1 MQALLLQ
8 RIMVQKWSILFAVI
22 ICIIISYM
30 EIPFLDNPLIGIFV
44 VVFSASIIRGIY
56 EEDQKVN
63 WELFVNSLP
72 LTRKTQLQADF
83 LYSHG
88 IVMLLFVLLA
98 PAYFS
103 QTAADDN
110 FSEHFAM
117 YFAYISSASL
127 LISIQFYIHHLDETK
142 RMRYFR
148 MISAIFLIF
157 IINFPI
163 HYYLSQ
169 VVENFLIIIL
179 IPTIISI
186 IISIFILLQ
195 SLTLYLAREVF

>member
-8 RIMVQKWSILFAVI
+8 RIMVQKWSILFAAI
-22 ICIIISYM
+22 ICMIISFT
-30 EIPFLDNPLIGIFV
+30 EIPILDSPSIGIFV
-44 VVFSASIIRGIY
+44 VVFSASIVGGIY
-56 EEDQKVN
+56 EDDQKAN

-83 LYSHG
+83 LYCHG
-88 IVMLLFVLLA
+88 VVILLFILIA

-103 QTAADDN
+103 QTAANGN

-148 MISAIFLIF
+148 MMTAIFLIF
-157 IINFPI
+157 IISFPI
-163 HYYLSQ
+163 HYFLSQ
-169 VVENFLIIIL
+169 VVENLLIIL
-179 IPTIISI
+179 IPTIMSI

>member
-8 RIMVQKWSILFAVI
+8 RIMVQKWSIFFAVI

-30 EIPFLDNPLIGIFV
+30 EIPFLNTPSIGIFV
-44 VVFSASIIRGIY
+44 VVFSASIVGGIY

-63 WELFVNSLP
+63 WELSVNSLP
-72 LTRKTQLQADF
+72 LTRKTQLQTDF

-88 IVMLLFVLLA
+88 IVILLFVLIA

-117 YFAYISSASL
+117 YFAYISSSSL
-127 LISIQFYIHHLDETK
+127 LISIQFYIHHLVETK
-142 RMRYFR
+142 QMRYFR
-148 MISAIFLIF
+148 MMTAIILIF
-157 IINFPI
+157 AINFPI

-169 VVENFLIIIL
+169 VVANLLVML

-186 IISIFILLQ
+186 LITLLIFRQ
-195 SLTLYLAREVF
+195 SLSLYIAREVN